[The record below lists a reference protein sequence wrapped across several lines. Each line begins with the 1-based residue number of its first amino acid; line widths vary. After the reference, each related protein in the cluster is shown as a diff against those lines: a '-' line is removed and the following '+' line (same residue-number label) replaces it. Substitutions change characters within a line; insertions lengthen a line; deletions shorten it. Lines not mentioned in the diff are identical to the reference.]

1 MLADKDR
8 LDEADIAWMRGLP
21 GFWSLSLGEAA
32 GDSCSAPAWP
42 HCNTHQH
49 ASCLGVL
56 ISEYGVLVVNKQ
68 KNYANRHLFI
78 PGHTHIQERLGCMK
92 PQRLL

>member
-68 KNYANRHLFI
+68 KIMPTGTCSYQDI
-78 PGHTHIQERLGCMK
+78 HTYRNVWGA
-92 PQRLL
+92 